1 VLHCKSDGKGGQTIK
16 DTGPLTKKRMETI
29 DNETVA
35 AAKDFITRMN
45 KEGKPFF
52 CWWNGTCM
60 HFRTHV
66 KAENRH
72 NGNDEYT
79 DGMIEHDLHVGELL
93 KLLDDL
99 GIADNT
105 IVQYSTDNR
114 PKQENRT
121 RTLVRCPA

>member
-1 VLHCKSDGKGGQTIK
+1 
-16 DTGPLTKKRMETI
+16 
-29 DNETVA
+29 
-35 AAKDFITRMN
+35 
-45 KEGKPFF
+45 
-52 CWWNGTCM
+52 M